1 MRIIVKSE
9 DTNIHLCLP
18 TNLIFS
24 KGTVWLAN
32 HFGRKYAGDAMKDI
46 PPEAM
51 DRLFAE
57 FRRIKRQYGHW
68 DLVEVSEADGTEV
81 KITL

>member
-1 MRIIVKSE
+1 
-9 DTNIHLCLP
+9 
-18 TNLIFS
+18 
-24 KGTVWLAN
+24 
-32 HFGRKYAGDAMKDI
+32 MKDI
-46 PPEAM
+46 PPEAL
-51 DRLFAE
+51 DKLFGE